1 MSNTFDKY
9 ERLED
14 GSRIVLLEIQA
25 HLISQNFKSGFV
37 LCFFSPTGEAVT
49 IPLVYRP
56 EWATNVTIEDY
67 LGSVDAH
74 ECERRIR
81 GMILNGDNY
90 AEFIG
95 RATRAKTISLTRI
108 RPTNAPQW
116 LKDQIERDVTRLVMQ
131 RLPSIKQDLKHSF
144 KPSGGTMTG
153 RFKSTS
159 PNNESNLSKA
169 KGKDYS
175 VEVQGTKFIVRF
187 DHITNIVV
195 GVVGSENGTSLAN
208 ALGITCARAT
218 LTTLTRRLAKRPI
231 RAENKIRF
239 TVIAKPELPEERK
252 SSFVCI
258 VTPCN

>member
-74 ECERRIR
+74 ECERIIR
-81 GMILNGDNY
+81 GMILNGDTY
-90 AEFIG
+90 AEFLG
-95 RATRAKTISLTRI
+95 RATRAKTISLKRI

-131 RLPSIKQDLKHSF
+131 SLPSIKQNLKHSL
-144 KPSGGTMTG
+144 KMSSGATTVHF
-153 RFKSTS
+153 RSTA
-159 PNNESNLSKA
+159 PNNASNLSKA
-169 KGKDYS
+169 KGVDYH
-175 VEVQGTKFIVRF
+175 VEVKGSKFVVRF
-187 DHITNIVV
+187 DHIANIIV
-195 GVVGSENGTSLAN
+195 GVVGVDNGSRLADT
-208 ALGITCARAT
+208 LGVTCARAT
-218 LTTLTRRLAKRPI
+218 LTTLTRRLARRPV

-258 VTPCN
+258 VNPCN

>member
-37 LCFFSPTGEAVT
+37 LCFFNATGEAVT

-56 EWATNVTIEDY
+56 EWDTNVTIEDY
-67 LGSVDAH
+67 LGSIDAH
-74 ECERRIR
+74 ECEKRIR
-81 GMILNGDNY
+81 GMILNGDSY

-95 RATRAKTISLTRI
+95 RTTRARTISLKRI
-108 RPTNAPQW
+108 RPTNAPTW
-116 LKDQIERDVTRLVMQ
+116 LKDQIEKDVTRIVMQ
-131 RLPSIKQDLKHSF
+131 RLPSITQDLKHSF
-144 KPSGGTMTG
+144 RPSGGTMTG
-153 RFKSTS
+153 RFKSTE
-159 PNNESNLSKA
+159 PNTPSNLSKA
-169 KGKDYS
+169 KGVNYQ
-175 VEVQGTKFIVRF
+175 VEVKDVQFLIRF
-187 DHITNIVV
+187 DHISNTVV
-195 GVVGSENGTSLAN
+195 GVVSGTGETTLAN
-208 ALGITCARAT
+208 TLGVTCARAT